1 MTTENLPMN
10 RLHDVVAAAEQRH
23 ATAIIETTCM
33 LVGIGV
39 RTLQSRERTADTAR
53 RRAIVAWILCDR
65 LGWPQAKAAVALGRT
80 TRQVKR
86 LLRTQR

>member
-1 MTTENLPMN
+1 MNIEHLPNNL
-10 RLHDVVAAAEQRH
+10 LHDVVQGAEQRH
-23 ATAIIETTCM
+23 ASAIIETTCR

-53 RRAIVAWILCDR
+53 RRAVVAWILCDR